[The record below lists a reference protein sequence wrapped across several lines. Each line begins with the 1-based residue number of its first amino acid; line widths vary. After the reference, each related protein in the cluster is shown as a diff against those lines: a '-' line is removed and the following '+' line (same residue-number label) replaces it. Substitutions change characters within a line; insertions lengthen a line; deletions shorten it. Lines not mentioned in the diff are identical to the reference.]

1 MSTIDLCSAEKCVG
15 RPGGP
20 RTRVP
25 ICQLSCAS
33 RTRRAR
39 CAPIGRSTRGNHG
52 QFRTTDTG
60 LACAEA
66 EHRRLAH
73 VLLSRGSRRERD
85 APCHRQREVPS
96 HSRKRRQQRHGQR
109 NPAGQR
115 GYPAFLVDS
124 VASNGCGGTGIKD
137 ISFPPGSSVSTT
149 LKVTGKS
156 PGSYAPG
163 TRKNTVTVDASL
175 QS

>member
-1 MSTIDLCSAEKCVG
+1 MQRRKMRRSPGRAEDQGADLPAVMRFPHTTCPL
-15 RPGGP
+15 RPDRPVNAWKP
-20 RTRVP
+20 RSV
-25 ICQLSCAS
+25 
-33 RTRRAR
+33 
-39 CAPIGRSTRGNHG
+39 
-52 QFRTTDTG
+52 RTTDTG

>member
-1 MSTIDLCSAEKCVG
+1 M
-15 RPGGP
+15 
-20 RTRVP
+20 
-25 ICQLSCAS
+25 
-33 RTRRAR
+33 
-39 CAPIGRSTRGNHG
+39 
-52 QFRTTDTG
+52 
-60 LACAEA
+60 
-66 EHRRLAH
+66 
-73 VLLSRGSRRERD
+73 
-85 APCHRQREVPS
+85 PS